1 MMMLLWWWMVGRDLE
16 RHGKMSR
23 SEEFSKHLWWNGK
36 SSSGTKNDSV
46 RCLLS
51 WNIIHKTEKRSEEE
65 EEYSCENEAEKY
77 DKALG
82 GGEGGKSFNSRIFKI
97 HSSLMLFFGSLT
109 KNTHPTHCSASS
121 SSTSTSASAA
131 AVALSPQAHKSAF
144 SAPRSCTFRE

>member
-1 MMMLLWWWMVGRDLE
+1 MLLFRIMMMMMLLWWWMVGRDLE

-23 SEEFSKHLWWNGK
+23 SKEFSKHLWWNGK

-51 WNIIHKTEKRSEEE
+51 WNIIHKTEKRREE

-82 GGEGGKSFNSRIFKI
+82 GGVREEKVS
-97 HSSLMLFFGSLT
+97 T
-109 KNTHPTHCSASS
+109 PASS
-121 SSTSTSASAA
+121 KFIH
-131 AVALSPQAHKSAF
+131 P
-144 SAPRSCTFRE
+144 